1 MKPSS
6 LYCARTFFNSGMEF
20 VRIKWFSGV
29 IKRSNWS
36 ISWFE
41 RNKNGTKAES
51 DISLRNIKLFDRDSL
66 IKKSFFCY
74 IHGEVENSG

>member
-1 MKPSS
+1 MMKPPS
-6 LYCARTFFNSGMEF
+6 LYSARTFFNSGIEF
-20 VRIKWFSGV
+20 VRMEWFSGV

-51 DISLRNIKLFDRDSL
+51 DISLRNIKLFDRD
-66 IKKSFFCY
+66 
-74 IHGEVENSG
+74 